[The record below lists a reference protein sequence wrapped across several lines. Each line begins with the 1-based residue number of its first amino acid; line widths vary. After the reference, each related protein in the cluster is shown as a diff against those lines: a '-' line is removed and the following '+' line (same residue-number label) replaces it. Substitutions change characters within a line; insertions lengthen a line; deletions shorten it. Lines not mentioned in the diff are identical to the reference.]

1 MIHVSITDKMRKITN
16 FFNNTT
22 ANKNANK
29 YQNKKSIVTITKT
42 TLVNYIEEYKGVRRL
57 ILLIV
62 LWINIHIFFVT
73 VNMYKLTLQ
82 LDQQWV
88 IFAGYWAGIFATIV
102 AFYTSGRTK
111 EQVTKINKM
120 QNIDE
125 KQVDPWKFKP
135 NDNIKVYDVDDS
147 DNIHEGY

>member
-1 MIHVSITDKMRKITN
+1 MSVIDKMKKITDSLE
-16 FFNNTT
+16 
-22 ANKNANK
+22 NKNDNENFNK
-29 YQNKKSIVTITKT
+29 NSSTGTFKNIFI
-42 TLVNYIEEYKGVRRL
+42 NYIEEHKGVRRI
-57 ILLIV
+57 ILFVI
-62 LWINIHIFFVT
+62 LWINVHIFLVS
-73 VNMYKLTLQ
+73 VNMYKTNLF

-111 EQVTKINKM
+111 EQVAKINKI